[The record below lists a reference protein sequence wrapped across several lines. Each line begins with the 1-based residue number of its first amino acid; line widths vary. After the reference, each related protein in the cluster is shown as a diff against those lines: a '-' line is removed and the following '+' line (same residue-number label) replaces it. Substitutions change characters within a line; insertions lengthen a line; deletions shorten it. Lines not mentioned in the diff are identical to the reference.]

1 VAGYIARR
9 VLLLIPVLFAI
20 SLVSF
25 VIIELPPGDYV
36 STLVAQM
43 RQRGVELTPS
53 ERDALIRQYGLD
65 HSVAHR
71 YGLWLKDIVF
81 EGDFGRSYRWNK
93 PVSEVLAERVPLTV
107 AISLFTTIFVFAV
120 AVPIGIYSAVRK
132 YSVFDYFFTF
142 LGFIG
147 LATPGFLLA
156 LVMLWL
162 FYSLFGANMSG
173 LFSQQFVDAPWSASK
188 ILDLLSRIW
197 FPMIIIGMSGTA
209 GIIRVMR
216 GNLLDEL
223 QKQYVITARAKGLG
237 ERPILFR
244 YPVRI
249 AINPIVS
256 TIGWLLPAIVGG
268 EVLVS
273 IVLNLQTTGPVL
285 LEAVTGQDL
294 YLAASIILILST
306 LTVIG
311 TLIADLLLAWLD
323 PRIRFERA
331 AR

>member
-20 SLVSF
+20 SMVSF

-43 RQRGVELTPS
+43 RQQGVELTPA
-53 ERDALIRQYGLD
+53 EENALIRQYGMD
-65 HSVAHR
+65 KSVAHR
-71 YGLWLKDIVF
+71 YGVWLQNIVT

-93 PVSEVLAERVPLTV
+93 PVSEVLEERVPLTI
-107 AISLFTTIFVFAV
+107 AISLFTTVFVFAV

-156 LVMLWL
+156 LVMLWI
-162 FYSLFGANMSG
+162 FYSVFGANMSG
-173 LFSQQFVDAPWSASK
+173 LFSQGYVDAPWSVSK
-188 ILDLLSRIW
+188 FVDLLSRIW

-223 QKQYVITARAKGLG
+223 QKQYVITARAKGLS

-323 PRIRFERA
+323 PRIRFEKA
-331 AR
+331 AT

>member
-1 VAGYIARR
+1 
-9 VLLLIPVLFAI
+9 
-20 SLVSF
+20 
-25 VIIELPPGDYV
+25 
-36 STLVAQM
+36 
-43 RQRGVELTPS
+43 
-53 ERDALIRQYGLD
+53 
-65 HSVAHR
+65 
-71 YGLWLKDIVF
+71 
-81 EGDFGRSYRWNK
+81 
-93 PVSEVLAERVPLTV
+93 
-107 AISLFTTIFVFAV
+107 
-120 AVPIGIYSAVRK
+120 
-132 YSVFDYFFTF
+132 
-142 LGFIG
+142 
-147 LATPGFLLA
+147 
-156 LVMLWL
+156 
-162 FYSLFGANMSG
+162 
-173 LFSQQFVDAPWSASK
+173 
-188 ILDLLSRIW
+188 
-197 FPMIIIGMSGTA
+197 
-209 GIIRVMR
+209 VMR

-223 QKQYVITARAKGLG
+223 QKQYVITARAKGLS

-323 PRIRFERA
+323 PRIRFEKA
-331 AR
+331 AT